1 MCGIAGYSGDFDTAL
16 LERMNEAIAHRG
28 PDDAGVASYPEHRVG
43 LAHRRLSIID
53 LSPRGHQPMTDITGT
68 VSIVYNGEIYNYRAL
83 REELVA
89 DGYRFKS
96 SCDTEV
102 LLNLYLRDGE
112 KMMERLNGI
121 FAFALY
127 DSRDGSILV
136 VRDGVGVKPLYF
148 TQTPKGVI
156 FSSELKALLQESS
169 VDRSLDHSAVHHHL
183 LYLWSPSPLTMLKAV
198 KKLEPGCALRIRD
211 GRIQRQWR
219 FYELPYDQEFIE
231 WPVEDIVVQVRK
243 YLTQAVERQLVADV
257 DASGTDIS
265 EDIAA
270 PDASLLLQS

>member
-219 FYELPYDQEFIE
+219 FYELP
-231 WPVEDIVVQVRK
+231 
-243 YLTQAVERQLVADV
+243 
-257 DASGTDIS
+257 
-265 EDIAA
+265 
-270 PDASLLLQS
+270 